1 MLIFFAFLFIIE
13 QYDCSTVFNQSTI
26 IKPFVVWRQYGKLGF
41 KNEEDIDMNAE
52 ILAVGTEILLGD
64 IVNTNAQYLA
74 KELAGLGIGVYYQT
88 VVGDNPER
96 LRDTLFHAFQRAD
109 LVITTGGLG
118 PTEDDLT
125 KETGAKYF
133 DKKLV
138 LDEEA
143 MRRLK
148 GFFEGIGKEMTENNV
163 KQAYVPEG
171 AIALYNENGTA
182 PGIIIEENGKILVM
196 IPGPPKEAI
205 PMFENQVKPYLSLRQ
220 EYTMVSRVLRVAG
233 IGESAMETAVKDLID
248 AQENPTIAPYAKQTE
263 ALLRITAKAKTVEEA
278 ERMIDPVADKIY
290 ERLGESVYAE
300 GETTLEA
307 VVSQMIIDRH
317 MTLAISESCTGG
329 LLTAAFVDYPGIS
342 KVLCDGIVS
351 YSNKA
356 KMNLLGVRA
365 ETLEHFGAV
374 SHETAAEMARG
385 VAEKSGVDIGISTTG
400 IAGPDGGTPEKP
412 VGLVYVG
419 LCIDGIVKTKEFRFA
434 GSRLR
439 IRERTV
445 YSALDWLRRELNKK

>member
-1 MLIFFAFLFIIE
+1 
-13 QYDCSTVFNQSTI
+13 
-26 IKPFVVWRQYGKLGF
+26 
-41 KNEEDIDMNAE
+41 MNAE

-88 VVGDNPER
+88 VVGDNPKR
-96 LRDTLFHAFQRAD
+96 LEDTLFHAFQRAD
-109 LVITTGGLG
+109 LIITTGGLG

-133 DKKLV
+133 GKKLV
-138 LDEEA
+138 LDEKA
-143 MRRLK
+143 LNWIKR
-148 GFFEGIGKEMTENNV
+148 FFEGIGRTMTENNV

-171 AIALYNENGTA
+171 ATVLYNENGTA
-182 PGIIIEENGKILVM
+182 PGIILEENGKILVM
-196 IPGPPKEAI
+196 LPGPPKETI
-205 PMFENQVKPYLSLRQ
+205 PMFEQQVRPYLSSRQ
-220 EYTMVSRVLRVAG
+220 EYTLVSRVLRVAG
-233 IGESAMETAVKDLID
+233 VGESEMETKVKDLID
-248 AQENPTIAPYAKQTE
+248 AQENPTIAPYAKQNE
-263 ALLRITAKAKTVEEA
+263 ALLRITARAATEEEA
-278 ERMIDPVADKIY
+278 EKLIDPVAEKIY
-290 ERLGESVYAE
+290 QRLGSSIYAE

-329 LLTAAFVDYPGIS
+329 LLTAAFVEYPGIS

-356 KMNLLGVRA
+356 KMDLLNVKA
-365 ETLEHFGAV
+365 ETLENYGAV

-385 VAEKSGVDIGISTTG
+385 VAERSGVDIGISTTG
-400 IAGPDGGTPEKP
+400 VAGPDGGTPEKP
-412 VGLVYVG
+412 VGLVYIG
-419 LCIDGIVKTKEFRFA
+419 LCIDGEVKTKEYHFVGDRQK
-434 GSRLR
+434 

-445 YSALDWLRRELNKK
+445 YQALNWLRLELEKK